1 MSRNVRSRSIGAM
14 RSSRLGTA
22 ELTVRKTP
30 SSGWTRMVMR
40 LGRRAVVPALGGW
53 DEEEEKMLALV
64 LGLNWMMISVLDC
77 WSAG

>member
-1 MSRNVRSRSIGAM
+1 
-14 RSSRLGTA
+14 
-22 ELTVRKTP
+22 
-30 SSGWTRMVMR
+30 MVMR